1 LRDNASK
8 RYGGPYFKFT
18 EAISLSVS
26 CGTQAELDGFWER
39 LSEGGEQGQCGW
51 LKDKFGLS
59 WQIVPSALGEM
70 MQDQDA
76 GKTTGHGSGHTS
88 SKSTV

>member
-1 LRDNASK
+1 M
-8 RYGGPYFKFT
+8 
-18 EAISLSVS
+18 S

-59 WQIVPSALGEM
+59 WQIVPSALGEV

-76 GKTTGHGSGHTS
+76 GKTG
-88 SKSTV
+88 VMAAVIQARNRRFEARV